1 MNKYQK
7 QFTIDPHL
15 VEVHELANLTPTM
28 TEVQFEGFKAN
39 IDELGQLEPAK
50 MYRGKLVDGR
60 HRLKALKSSNTPLKY
75 INIESTMSIEDVKE
89 YILGLENRRHQTAT
103 QKAIMA
109 YKEFKL
115 RKESGEKVSQGE
127 VAKIYG
133 TTRQH
138 LARAKK
144 LYELGSK
151 ELVDV
156 LFNGQK
162 IKINGMETDN
172 IRTICLHLEN
182 IQNEIVEESLKY
194 KPNLDL
200 TDEEIEY
207 IDELIANLA
216 ENHNTVFLKALA
228 NKIYSKISC

>member
-1 MNKYQK
+1 MSKYQK
-7 QFTIDPHL
+7 QFKIDPHS
-15 VEVHELANLTPTM
+15 VEIHELANLTPTM
-28 TEVQFEGFKAN
+28 TAVQFAGFKAN

-115 RKESGEKVSQGE
+115 RKESGEKVNQGE

-144 LYELGSK
+144 LHELGS
-151 ELVDV
+151 EEMIDI

-162 IKINGMETDN
+162 IKINNMDTDN
-172 IRTICLHLEN
+172 IRTICMYLETFQEDIIEASTKN
-182 IQNEIVEESLKY
+182 
-194 KPNLDL
+194 KPNLDI
-200 TDEEIEY
+200 TDEEREFIE
-207 IDELIANLA
+207 DLVTNLK
-216 ENHNTVFLKALA
+216 ENHTSVFLQALSNRLYTA
-228 NKIYSKISC
+228 I